1 MLNQP
6 RHRPQSPVPRV
17 PEDVWRWRAWR
28 PRLLHPRYSGPN
40 PFEDQDSNDVPENI
54 HYYRSKYSNLFGV
67 KNDLFF
73 FLSDNIINCD

>member
-6 RHRPQSPVPRV
+6 RHRPQSPLSRV

-40 PFEDQDSNDVPENI
+40 PFDDQDSNDVPENVD
-54 HYYRSKYSNLFGV
+54 YYRSKFICLYIKLVIIVYFILCLFYE
-67 KNDLFF
+67 F
-73 FLSDNIINCD
+73 